1 LVESSA
7 ILRNH
12 QKHTLG
18 KRASYHPEIDQA
30 LEACE
35 GNAVIFSNELVDAFP
50 VRWFQQS
57 TDGWM
62 EIALDHSEQPPR
74 EILIPPTSLPESS
87 IFQRDFPPSQR
98 VEVHASYHQ
107 WLKSWLPLWRR
118 GEMLTIDYGN
128 TAEALYHRQP
138 AGSLRGYFLQQRLEG
153 LAIYQHP
160 GLQDLTADVNFTDLI
175 EWAKPWLHH
184 QKPENFADFIRP
196 FCNDQDAR
204 ILAASEYFM
213 ALRQSPKRLS

>member
-1 LVESSA
+1 
-7 ILRNH
+7 
-12 QKHTLG
+12 
-18 KRASYHPEIDQA
+18 
-30 LEACE
+30 
-35 GNAVIFSNELVDAFP
+35 
-50 VRWFQQS
+50 
-57 TDGWM
+57 
-62 EIALDHSEQPPR
+62 
-74 EILIPPTSLPESS
+74 
-87 IFQRDFPPSQR
+87 
-98 VEVHASYHQ
+98 
-107 WLKSWLPLWRR
+107 
-118 GEMLTIDYGN
+118 MLTIDYGN